1 MRNYIIVLLI
11 VIILFLSS
19 YVYKSNKIRKLDN
32 FPTEKFIEKIEKKDD
47 NLLLILFFSIKNC
60 EPCLEIISV
69 LNNLPGHYNVY
80 GVVPTD
86 ELLLVDEIR
95 KKTEFKFEIRG
106 TKGLEKYI
114 PFYAPTLIGVSKRK
128 KILFALPGVPN
139 EKHYLD
145 LFLKEFYRKAYPLIS
160 Q

>member
-106 TKGLEKYI
+106 KKGL
-114 PFYAPTLIGVSKRK
+114 
-128 KILFALPGVPN
+128 
-139 EKHYLD
+139 
-145 LFLKEFYRKAYPLIS
+145 
-160 Q
+160 